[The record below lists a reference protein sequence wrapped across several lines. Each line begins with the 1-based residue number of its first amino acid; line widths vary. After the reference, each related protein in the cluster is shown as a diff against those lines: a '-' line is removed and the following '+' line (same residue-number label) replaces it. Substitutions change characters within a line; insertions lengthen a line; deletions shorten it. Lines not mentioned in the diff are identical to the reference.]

1 VEANVVPGSGKIE
14 LTGNLGDVMKE
25 SAHAALTYIR
35 SRADAWGIETDFYKT
50 KDIHVHFPEGAV
62 PKDGPSAG
70 IAITTAMVS
79 ALTEIPV
86 QGALAMTGEVTLRG
100 RVLPIGGLREKT
112 MAAARNGIKTV
123 ILPADNMKDLEEIDQ
138 TVRAALRFIP
148 VEQVDA
154 VLAQALTHDPAQAAI
169 DPKLLPAKPTGSRV
183 GLTQ

>member
-1 VEANVVPGSGKIE
+1 
-14 LTGNLGDVMKE
+14 
-25 SAHAALTYIR
+25 
-35 SRADAWGIETDFYKT
+35 
-50 KDIHVHFPEGAV
+50 
-62 PKDGPSAG
+62 
-70 IAITTAMVS
+70 
-79 ALTEIPV
+79 
-86 QGALAMTGEVTLRG
+86 
-100 RVLPIGGLREKT
+100 VLPIGGLREKT